1 MRAVTQVV
9 AVVGLLVVGAL
20 GSAQAQRA
28 QKREGF
34 WIGFGF
40 GYGSSSLSC
49 GSGCSFSSSSKGGGG
64 AGFLK
69 MGGTLSPKVLLGG
82 EVNAWVKDVSGTTEE
97 VGNVSAAVYFYPAPA
112 SGFFLKGGAG
122 FASYMLRNG
131 GSSISASGFGLIAG
145 LGYDIR
151 VGRMISLT
159 PTGNFYF
166 GSDGDLKDGSTVVI
180 PSVKHTVFDIGLGIT
195 FH

>member
-1 MRAVTQVV
+1 MPAVTRVV
-9 AVVGLLVVGAL
+9 ATLALLVVAAIGGA
-20 GSAQAQRA
+20 SAQHPQT
-28 QKREGF
+28 REGF

-40 GYGSSSLSC
+40 GYGSASLSC
-49 GSGCSFSSSSKGGGG
+49 GSGCSFTDASKGGGG

-69 MGGTLSPKVLLGG
+69 LGGTLSPKVLLGG
-82 EVNAWVKDVSGTTEE
+82 EVNGWVKDVSGTTEE
-97 VGNVSAAVYFYPAPA
+97 VGNVSAALYFYPSPK

-122 FASYMLRNG
+122 FATYMLRNG
-131 GSSISASGFGLIAG
+131 GSSVSTNGFGLIAG

-166 GSDGDLKDGSTVVI
+166 GSDGDLKSGGTVLI
-180 PSVKHTVFDIGLGIT
+180 PSVKHTVFDLGLGIT

>member
-1 MRAVTQVV
+1 MRSVTRVIAGLAVLIGATVGGAWAQHPQV
-9 AVVGLLVVGAL
+9 
-20 GSAQAQRA
+20 
-28 QKREGF
+28 REGF

-40 GYGSSSLSC
+40 GYGHSSLSC
-49 GSGCSFSSSSKGGGG
+49 GSGCSFTDASKGGGG
-64 AGFLK
+64 AGFIKL
-69 MGGTLSPKVLLGG
+69 GGTLSPRVLLGG

-97 VGNVSAAVYFYPAPA
+97 VGNVSAALYYYPAAA

-122 FASYMLRNG
+122 FASYILHNG
-131 GSSISASGFGLIAG
+131 GTSVTASGVGLIAG

-159 PTGNFYF
+159 PTGNFYW
-166 GSDGDLKDGSTVVI
+166 GSDGDLKDGGTVLI
-180 PSVKHTVFDIGLGIT
+180 PSVKHTTFDVGLGIT

>member
-1 MRAVTQVV
+1 MRAVAQLV
-9 AVVGLLVVGAL
+9 AVVGLLAVGAL

-28 QKREGF
+28 QTREGF

-49 GSGCSFSSSSKGGGG
+49 GSGCSFTSDSKGGGG
-64 AGFLK
+64 AGYLK

-82 EVNAWVKDVSGTTEE
+82 EVNGWVKDVSGTTEE
-97 VGNVSAAVYFYPAPA
+97 VGNVSAALYLYPAPA
-112 SGFFLKGGAG
+112 SGFFVKGGVG

-131 GSSISASGFGLIAG
+131 GSSVSASGFGLLAG

-151 VGRMISLT
+151 VGRKISLT

-166 GSDGDLKDGSTVVI
+166 GSDGDLKDGGTVLI
-180 PSVKHTVFDIGLGIT
+180 PTV
-195 FH
+195 